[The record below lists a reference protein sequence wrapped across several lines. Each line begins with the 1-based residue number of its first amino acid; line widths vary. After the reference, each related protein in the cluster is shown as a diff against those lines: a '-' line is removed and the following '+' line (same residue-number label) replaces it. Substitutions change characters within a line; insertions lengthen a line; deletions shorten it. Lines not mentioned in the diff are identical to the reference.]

1 MNNNNKHLVP
11 AYQNMMA
18 RVKGTIGQATEKALH
33 WHIEDAKEKAVELDE
48 LTREEAERIGDYL
61 RRDLQ
66 DAAEFIVTTEQA
78 LTDWLRFDLEI
89 IEERLLEM
97 FSLMV
102 DHTQQELNN
111 LAESA
116 RQATQWN
123 SGEIT
128 ALGTLY
134 CDNCGNALHFHQPD
148 YIPACPNCDATR
160 FTRMIEPN
168 ELNEPT
174 D

>member
-1 MNNNNKHLVP
+1 MSNNNDHLVP

-18 RVKGTIGQATEKALH
+18 RVKETIGQAAEKALH

-61 RRDLQ
+61 RRDLT

-78 LTDWLRFDLEI
+78 LVDWFSFDLEI
-89 IEERLLEM
+89 IEEHFLDM

-111 LAESA
+111 LAERA

-134 CDNCGNALHFHQPD
+134 CDNCGKALHFHQPD

-160 FTRMIEPN
+160 FSRMIESD
-168 ELNEPT
+168 ELNEQAE
-174 D
+174 